1 MLSFKEPA
9 QEAPCKNACPAG
21 IDVPRYIR
29 AIAEGK
35 FDESL
40 AVIRE
45 KIPFPSVCGRVCV
58 HPCETDC
65 SGSWLGNPIQI
76 RALKEFVAERPEAL
90 TKEPPPTRSTGKSVA
105 IVGSGPAG
113 LTAAYY
119 LAKLGHAVTVF
130 ESQSKPGG
138 MMRWGIPSYD
148 LPEEILDRDIDNI
161 LGQGIELKL
170 NSRVDN
176 LNDLMNGDYDAAFV
190 ASGLAEGLKLDIPG
204 ADLKGV
210 VIGVQFLQD
219 INASKKVSVGNKVLV
234 LGGGGVAF
242 DAARS
247 ALRLG
252 AKEVHLACVES
263 RNSIPARA
271 EVVAEA
277 ENEGVVIHPSL
288 SFCRVVGNGNVT
300 GVECLNLRWMKYDEG
315 GSLHMEPVPGSEH
328 VLKADTVIF
337 AVGQGIDLGLVS
349 DVPEILVTKGCTISV
364 DPETMLTGRR
374 GIFAGG
380 DAVNGPSSVIEA
392 IATGRKAT
400 VAIDKY
406 LGGTGEIDVAM
417 VPPEDKVIQPE
428 LQGFP
433 VGARV
438 EVPTVPVEERLKG
451 FSGVEVGFTEEE
463 AVNEAKRCLRCDLPI
478 TVDAENCV
486 GCMTCVMRCA
496 LKYGD
501 AFSPARSKVS
511 VIPITEDVNII
522 TFTDECDTCGICA
535 RYCPHDALY
544 RGERRPAEVAEA
556 KK

>member
-1 MLSFKEPA
+1 MLSLKEA
-9 QEAPCKNACPAG
+9 VQEAPCKDACPAG
-21 IDVPRYIR
+21 IDVPRYVR
-29 AIAEGK
+29 AIAESN

-58 HPCETDC
+58 HPCETEC
-65 SGSWLGNPIQI
+65 NGSWLGNPIQI

-90 TKEPPPTRSTGKSVA
+90 TKELPPTKSTGKSVA
-105 IVGSGPAG
+105 IIGSGPAG

-119 LAKLGHAVTVF
+119 LAKLGHEVTVF

-148 LPEEILDRDIDNI
+148 LPEDILDRDIDNI

-176 LNDLMNGDYDAAFV
+176 VNDLMNGDYDAVFIAP
-190 ASGLAEGLKLDIPG
+190 GLAEGLKLDIPG

-210 VIGVQFLQD
+210 IIGVQFLHD
-219 INASKKVSVGNKVLV
+219 INAGKKVSVGNKVLV

-247 ALRLG
+247 AIRLG

-263 RNSIPARA
+263 RNSIPSRP

-277 ENEGVVIHPSL
+277 EKEGVILHPSL
-288 SFCRVVGNGNVT
+288 SFCCVVGDGSVT
-300 GVECLNLRWMKYDEG
+300 GVECLNLRWMKYDAEG
-315 GSLHMEPVPGSEH
+315 GLHMEAIPGSEH

-349 DVPEILVTKGCTISV
+349 DTPEVYATQRATILV
-364 DPETMLTGRR
+364 DEETMGTGRR

-392 IATGRKAT
+392 INTGRKAAM
-400 VAIDKY
+400 AIDKD
-406 LGGTGEIDVAM
+406 LGGAGEIDVAM
-417 VPPEDKVIQPE
+417 APPEGTVIQPE

-438 EVPTVPVEERLKG
+438 EVPTIPVEERIKG

-463 AVNEAKRCLRCDLPI
+463 AVTEAKRCLRCDLPI
-478 TVDAENCV
+478 TIDAENCV

-496 LKYGD
+496 IKYGD

-511 VIPITEDVNII
+511 VIPITEEVNII
-522 TFTDECDTCGICA
+522 NFSDECDTCGICA

-544 RGERRPAEVAEA
+544 RGERRPVEAEV